1 MFIDILILIGSLIL
15 ILGGANYL
23 TDGASSVAKRWGV
36 STLVIGLTIVSIGS
50 SAPEFVISVTSA
62 AHHSGGLAIGDIV
75 GSNIF
80 NILVIVGVVAIIRP
94 LKVQKGTL
102 ANELP
107 LVVLSSIVLI
117 ICSVDKQID
126 GFPVDEITR
135 SDGLLMILFFLIFL
149 RYTCAIAHN
158 TDNVGEPV
166 KIKIFPMWLSLIMI
180 VGGLGALV
188 WGGNLFVNSASDIAR
203 ICGVSEAVIGL
214 TIVAVGTSLPELAT
228 SIVAAVKNEPGLAI
242 GTVVG
247 SAVFNVFLVLGVSAT
262 FWPLTMGGITLLD
275 FGVLLLASIMFWAFG
290 QWFKV
295 RTITRPEG
303 IIMVLCYIAYTVV
316 LIHKAIDY

>member
-1 MFIDILILIGSLIL
+1 MFLDIIILTASLALILV
-15 ILGGANYL
+15 GANYL
-23 TDGASSVAKRWGV
+23 TDGASSLARKWGV

-80 NILVIVGVVAIIRP
+80 NILMIVGVVAIIRP

-149 RYTCAIAHN
+149 RYTFAIAHN
-158 TDNVGEPV
+158 TANCGDPV
-166 KIKIFPMWLSLIMI
+166 QIKVYPMWLSLVMI
-180 VGGLGALV
+180 LGGLGALI
-188 WGGNLFVNSASDIAR
+188 WGGNLFVQSASDIAKTL
-203 ICGVSEAVIGL
+203 GVSEAVIGL
-214 TIVAVGTSLPELAT
+214 TIVAVGTSLPEFAT
-228 SIVAAVKNEPGLAI
+228 SIVAAIKNEPGLAI

-262 FWPLTMGGITLLD
+262 FWPLTMGGITLFD
-275 FGVLLLASIMFWAFG
+275 FTVLLIASIMFWAFG
-290 QWFKV
+290 QWVKV
-295 RTITRPEG
+295 RTITRAEG
-303 IIMVLCYIAYTVV
+303 IIMVLFYIAYTVV
-316 LIHKAIDY
+316 LVMQAIH